1 MKTPPKK
8 SDSLNGSWS
17 EPLQK
22 SITPAKIETEKEGK
36 REWGYRDTKEGK
48 EKEQIKLKT
57 EIECVRE
64 VEVDKE
70 GCQFVVC
77 SGKNPTG

>member
-1 MKTPPKK
+1 MKTPPKN

-48 EKEQIKLKT
+48 EKES
-57 EIECVRE
+57 R
-64 VEVDKE
+64 
-70 GCQFVVC
+70 
-77 SGKNPTG
+77 